1 MDWQN
6 IQTFLNVIK
15 YIVSLIGILIII
27 SGVSMALTQYLLSIF
42 KPNLQDPGKT
52 INTIRL
58 NLGRI
63 LILGLEFIVAADLIG
78 TITAPDYYEVGLLAI
93 IVLIRTLLTFSINRE
108 ISMINKESL

>member
-1 MDWQN
+1 MDWFN
-6 IQTFLNVIK
+6 IHAILVFIQRT
-15 YIVSLIGILIII
+15 VSVIGILIII
-27 SGVSMALTQYLLSIF
+27 SGVLLALCQYFYFLITGQLIEQGA
-42 KPNLQDPGKT
+42 K

-78 TITAPDYYEVGLLAI
+78 STTAPDYYEVGLLAI

-108 ISMINKESL
+108 LLSLKKEH